1 MVDRPQAT
9 YFMKGDIGG
18 GRGGFEG
25 VGEGRSKP
33 GQVQFKTDKSES
45 EEKKIQYKINERNQK
60 KNEREKK

>member
-1 MVDRPQAT
+1 ME
-9 YFMKGDIGG
+9 
-18 GRGGFEG
+18 GGFEG

-33 GQVQFKTDKSES
+33 GQVQFKTDKKSES